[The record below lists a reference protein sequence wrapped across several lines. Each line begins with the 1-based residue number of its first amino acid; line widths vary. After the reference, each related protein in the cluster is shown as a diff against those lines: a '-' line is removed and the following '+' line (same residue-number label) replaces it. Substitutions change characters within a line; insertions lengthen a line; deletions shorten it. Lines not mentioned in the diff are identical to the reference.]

1 MASDYESI
9 VNHCL
14 KVVQLWED
22 PEFPAV
28 QSSVFYHQTP
38 PFTFQWKRPQDIFP
52 NPIFVSDSSD
62 ISSGKLGDRWF
73 AACLG
78 CLQTAEGL
86 LYRVV
91 PADQGFEEKHDYVG
105 IFRFRIWWCGEW
117 TEVLIDD
124 RLPVVNNRLVFVQ
137 SQGASVFWP
146 ALLEK
151 AYAKLHGSY
160 EALKYGT
167 SLDGLSDLTGG
178 IAESIPLKQESTGCT
193 VVLANLL
200 KMTTIV
206 LCKVS
211 KESSGDNKES
221 SAAANAS
228 QLANGI
234 VVGDSYRI
242 YSMNRV
248 ETLNGDKVQLLRLKS
263 TTGSGASHY
272 MGDWS
277 PGSVLWQS
285 LDVLTRQRLVAYLDS
300 TGEFWMTYTDWL
312 KTFTVL
318 EAVHLDADTARDEP
332 SLIGKS
338 TWMLRLYHGRWQRGV
353 SAGGCRN
360 NADTFHM
367 NPQLSI
373 HLPENDEVVMALN
386 QHTATDPKVIGFTG
400 YPHSHHNSAQDNDDA
415 SSTVTSIGK
424 SYFKSRKSLLNSQY
438 TNSRQVSLRVK
449 LEAGNLIVLPTTF
462 EPGEEATFTF
472 RVFAR
477 HPVRIRIIDVIP
489 SVTGSVFARARQ
501 PHASPVLQNGGTN
514 TSSSSTSSSKVT
526 KDFSQY
532 EPLFNQ
538 AADERRTVNAFELQ
552 DLLETCLP
560 NDYIKSCAS
569 LEVCRQV
576 IVAFD
581 TSGMG
586 RITFPNFKDLM
597 CSLKGWHGVFKNHT
611 KEKSGILKADRLRDA
626 LAEVGFQLS
635 SAILSVL
642 MMRYIRKDGTLRFGD
657 FVAIILNLSIGFDAF
672 EKRDPMQHGTIRVNR
687 AEWLRLALS
696 C

>member
-1 MASDYESI
+1 MASSTTDYENI
-9 VNHCL
+9 VRHCL
-14 KVVQLWED
+14 KTETLWED

-38 PFTFQWKRPQDIFP
+38 PFTFQWKRPHEL
-52 NPIFVSDSSD
+52 VSDPLFVAD
-62 ISSGKLGDRWF
+62 HFEINCGKLGDQWL

-91 PADQGFEEKHDYVG
+91 PADQSFDDKTDYAG

-124 RLPVVNNRLVFVQ
+124 RLPVVNGKQVFIHAQ
-137 SQGASVFWP
+137 TMSPFWP

-178 IAESIPLKQESTGCT
+178 IAENIILKPNSTDISNQ
-193 VVLANLL
+193 LAHLL
-200 KMTTIV
+200 KLTSII
-206 LCKVS
+206 LCKVEAKNADERELPKGIS
-211 KESSGDNKES
+211 PGDCYRLYAQHKV
-221 SAAANAS
+221 
-228 QLANGI
+228 QTANG
-234 VVGDSYRI
+234 GDRI
-242 YSMNRV
+242 QM
-248 ETLNGDKVQLLRLKS
+248 LRLKS
-263 TTGSGASHY
+263 TTNQEPIGPCISYAPLEHHEKQKILALRE
-272 MGDWS
+272 DEQDFFI
-277 PGSVLWQS
+277 SV
-285 LDVLTRQRLVAYLDS
+285 
-300 TGEFWMTYTDWL
+300 TDFL
-312 KTFTVL
+312 RTFTHIEV
-318 EAVHLDADTARDEP
+318 VHLDADTARDEP
-332 SLIGKS
+332 TLNGKNPW
-338 TWMLRLYHGRWQRGV
+338 TLRLYHGRWQKGV

-360 NADTFHM
+360 NPDTFHM

-373 HLPENDEVVMALN
+373 NLSEADEVVLALN

-400 YPHSHHNSAQDNDDA
+400 YAINNNETGGSGNGTEGQ
-415 SSTVTSIGK
+415 TQLGK

-438 TNSRQVSLRVK
+438 TNSRQVTIRMG
-449 LEAGNLIVLPTTF
+449 LERGQILVLPTTF

-472 RVFAR
+472 RVFSKQ
-477 HPVRIRIIDVIP
+477 PVRIKIVDVLP
-489 SVTGSVFARARQ
+489 SVTGQVFARARQ
-501 PHASPVLQNGGTN
+501 PHTGPPLLNNNNNSSLTKSDNG
-514 TSSSSTSSSKVT
+514 KL
-526 KDFSQY
+526 KDFTQY

-538 AADERRTVNAFELQ
+538 VSDERRTINCFELQ

-581 TSGMG
+581 SSGLG
-586 RITFPNFKDLM
+586 RITFSNFKDLM
-597 CSLKGWHGVFKNHT
+597 CSLKLWHGVFKNNA
-611 KEKSGILKADRLRDA
+611 KEKSGILIADRLRDA
-626 LAEVGFQLS
+626 LGEVGFQLN

-642 MMRYIRKDGTLRFGD
+642 MMRYIRKDGTFRFGD
-657 FVAIILNLSIGFDAF
+657 FVAIILNLSIAFDAF
-672 EKRDPMQHGTIRVNR
+672 EKRDPGQQGTIRVNR

>member
-1 MASDYESI
+1 MASSNSDYENI
-9 VNHCL
+9 VRHCL
-14 KVVQLWED
+14 KTEQLWED

-38 PFTFQWKRPQDIFP
+38 PFTFQWKRPHEL
-52 NPIFVSDSSD
+52 VSDPLFVAD
-62 ISSGKLGDRWF
+62 HFEINCGKLGDQWL

-91 PADQGFEEKHDYVG
+91 PADQSFDDKTDYAG

-124 RLPVVNNRLVFVQ
+124 RLPVVNGKLVFIHAQ
-137 SQGASVFWP
+137 TMSPFWP
-146 ALLEK
+146 SLLEK

-178 IAESIPLKQESTGCT
+178 IAENIVLKPQSTDISS
-193 VVLANLL
+193 VLAHLL
-200 KMTTIV
+200 KLTSII
-206 LCKVS
+206 LCKVEAKNAEDKQLPKGIS
-211 KESSGDNKES
+211 LGDCYRLYAQHKV
-221 SAAANAS
+221 
-228 QLANGI
+228 QTANG
-234 VVGDSYRI
+234 DRI
-242 YSMNRV
+242 QM
-248 ETLNGDKVQLLRLKS
+248 LRLKS
-263 TTGSGASHY
+263 TTNQESLGPCISYIPLDHQEKQKILALRE
-272 MGDWS
+272 DEQDFFI
-277 PGSVLWQS
+277 SVPDFL
-285 LDVLTRQRLVAYLDS
+285 R
-300 TGEFWMTYTDWL
+300 
-312 KTFTVL
+312 TFTHIEV
-318 EAVHLDADTARDEP
+318 VHLDADTARDEP
-332 SLIGKS
+332 TLNGKNPW
-338 TWMLRLYHGRWQRGV
+338 TLRLYHGRWQKGV

-360 NADTFHM
+360 NSDTFHM

-373 HLPENDEVVMALN
+373 SLGEVDEVVLALN

-400 YPHSHHNSAQDNDDA
+400 YAMNNNENGGGGGTEQQ
-415 SSTVTSIGK
+415 TQLGK

-438 TNSRQVSLRVK
+438 TNSRQVSLRMG
-449 LEAGNLIVLPTTF
+449 LERGQILVLPTTF

-472 RVFAR
+472 RVFSKQ
-477 HPVRIRIIDVIP
+477 PVRIKIVDVVP
-489 SVTGSVFARARQ
+489 SVTGQVFARARQ
-501 PHASPVLQNGGTN
+501 PNTGPPQPALNNNNGPTN
-514 TSSSSTSSSKVT
+514 NNKL
-526 KDFSQY
+526 KDFSHY

-538 AADERRTVNAFELQ
+538 VSDERRTINCFELQ

-581 TSGMG
+581 SSGLG
-586 RITFPNFKDLM
+586 RITFSNFKDLM
-597 CSLKGWHGVFKNHT
+597 CSLKLWHGVFKNNA
-611 KEKSGILKADRLRDA
+611 KEKSGILIADRLRDA
-626 LAEVGFQLS
+626 LGEVGFQLN

-657 FVAIILNLSIGFDAF
+657 FVAIILNLSIAFDGF
-672 EKRDPMQHGTIRVNR
+672 EKRDSGQQGTIRVNR